1 MSFQP
6 NESILKNQLIF
17 ALFVLAAFVSYGQEQ
32 VQDTIQI
39 DPVEVTATRSSSP
52 LKNLPV
58 TVALVNQ
65 RVILE
70 TQPPSATETLK
81 YIPGVAIQNDGG
93 ITSTPIIRGLSRE
106 RAPILIDGNSFVG
119 GRIRSYALID
129 PWQIERVEVI
139 KGPASAFWGSDAVSG
154 LVNVITRKA
163 ESGYGKDFKVGA
175 SLYGGYQSVNS
186 YSRGRLEVEGRG
198 NGFDFLIGG
207 GLRDASNTDTPGG
220 EVPNSQFESGYLDW
234 NIGYSP
240 AENHRLEFSGK
251 YFKNDNVG
259 FPGGLGAPGPPV
271 RDRVFAPD
279 EQTGYNFNYT
289 GKNISNTIEEVGFNA
304 YFKQQR
310 LHIDQ
315 VTNVFFENTMDI
327 NRRIDVS
334 LDVDVDF
341 GGFKAFTALRL
352 ADNSK
357 LTVGADFLREHR
369 FGTKRE
375 LVVDIFNPMGEQV
388 NQVAP
393 PPGQI
398 QPDSDATFFGLFA
411 VEEWKASEV
420 VDLLFALRFDN
431 VKTEIEDEP
440 FFIPEIADLYNEDN
454 TSDNNTA
461 LTGNIGAKIHASD
474 RSDFSIN
481 LANSFRAPDLFSKYN
496 FADGVIPNPDLGPEK
511 GVFYELGYAYNGSKF
526 DIGLNFYQNFL
537 NDLYVPV
544 SVDFQGTPNVQN
556 QAVGEARLTGWEYQL
571 SYAIGK
577 LSSVFWTG
585 SYIRGKDRETDENLA
600 FMPADQ
606 NIFGF
611 QLRDNRNAFFG
622 RVEGIFTSKQ
632 DRPAPTERET
642 DGYSLFNISG
652 GINLH
657 EVLPNFPYSKLV
669 LSVDNLTDK
678 EYQSHVFR
686 GTPGNQTRFF
696 APGRSINA
704 QLIIKLGVAGK

>member
-1 MSFQP
+1 M
-6 NESILKNQLIF
+6 KNYTIS
-17 ALFVLAAFVSYGQEQ
+17 ALFVLATTFFYGQEQ
-32 VQDTIQI
+32 TQDTVKI
-39 DPVEVTATRSSSP
+39 DPVEVTALRSSSP

-58 TVALVNQ
+58 NVAVINQ
-65 RVILE
+65 RAILE
-70 TQPPSATETLK
+70 TQPPSATEILK
-81 YIPGVAIQNDGG
+81 YIPGIAIQNDGG

-163 ESGYGKDFKVGA
+163 ESGYGKDFQVGG

-198 NGFDFLIGG
+198 NGIDFLIGAG
-207 GLRDASNTDTPGG
+207 IRDAGNTDTPGG
-220 EVPNSQFESGYLDW
+220 EVPNSQFKSNYFDW

-240 AENHRLEFSGK
+240 AENHRFEFSGK

-271 RDRVFAPD
+271 RVRLFSPD
-279 EQTGYNFNYT
+279 EQTGYNFNYS
-289 GKNISNTIEEVGFNA
+289 GKEFSGIIEEVGFSA

-310 LHIDQ
+310 LHIAQ
-315 VTNVFFENTMDI
+315 VTNVFFPETMNI
-327 NRRIDVS
+327 NRRIDAN

-352 ADNSK
+352 AENSK
-357 LTVGADFLREHR
+357 LTVGADYLREHR

-375 LVVDIFNPMGEQV
+375 LVVDIFNPMGVQV

-398 QPDSDATFFGLFA
+398 QPDSYATSIGFFA
-411 VEEWKASEV
+411 VEEWKVSDAF
-420 VDLLFALRFDN
+420 DLLIALRYDN
-431 VKTEIEDEP
+431 VKNEIEREP
-440 FFIPEIADLYNEDN
+440 FFIPEIADLYNDDN
-454 TSDNNTA
+454 ISDNNSA
-461 LTGNIGAKIHASD
+461 LTGNIGAKIRASEK
-474 RSDFSIN
+474 SDFSIN
-481 LANSFRAPDLFSKYN
+481 LANSFRGPDLFSKYN

-511 GVFYELGYAYNGSKF
+511 GVFYELGYAFDSDKF
-526 DIGLNFYQNFL
+526 DLNLNFYQNFV

-544 SVDFQGTPNVQN
+544 SVDFQGTPNIQN
-556 QAVGEARLTGWEYQL
+556 QAVGEARLTGFEYQL
-571 SYAIGK
+571 SYSIGK
-577 LSSVFWTG
+577 LSNIFWSG
-585 SYIRGKDRETDENLA
+585 SYIRGKNEITDDDLA

-606 NIFGF
+606 NIIGF
-611 QLRDNRNAFFG
+611 QIRNYSDTFFG
-622 RVEGIFTSKQ
+622 RVESIITSKQ
-632 DRPAPTERET
+632 SRPAPTERET
-642 DGYSLFNISG
+642 DAYSLINIIAG
-652 GINLH
+652 VNLH
-657 EVLPNFPYSKLV
+657 KAFPKFPYSKFV

-704 QLIIKLGVAGK
+704 QLVVRLGVAGKH

>member
-1 MSFQP
+1 MKSYF
-6 NESILKNQLIF
+6 ITLIF
-17 ALFVLAAFVSYGQEQ
+17 VFVHTLFYGQEQ
-32 VQDTIQI
+32 TQDTIKI
-39 DPVEVTATRSSSP
+39 APVEVTALRSSSS

-58 TVALVNQ
+58 NVTVIEQ
-65 RVILE
+65 RAIFE
-70 TQPPSATETLK
+70 NQPPSATEILK
-81 YIPGVAIQNDGG
+81 YVPGVAIQNDGG

-129 PWQIERVEVI
+129 PWQVERVEVI

-163 ESGYGKDFKVGA
+163 ESGYGKDFQVGG

-198 NGFDFLIGG
+198 NGFDFLFGVGI
-207 GLRDASNTDTPGG
+207 RDAGNTDTPGG
-220 EVPNSQFESGYLDW
+220 EVPNSQFKSNYFDW

-240 AENHRLEFSGK
+240 AENHRFEFSGK

-271 RDRVFAPD
+271 RVRLFSPD
-279 EQTGYNFNYT
+279 EQTGYNFNYS
-289 GKNISNTIEEVGFNA
+289 GKEFSEIIEEVGFNA

-310 LHIDQ
+310 LHIAQ
-315 VTNVFFENTMDI
+315 VTNVFFPETMDI
-327 NRRIDVS
+327 NRRIDVN

-352 ADNSK
+352 AENSK
-357 LTVGADFLREHR
+357 LTIGTDYLRENR

-375 LVVDIFNPMGEQV
+375 LVVDIFNPLRIQV

-398 QPDSDATFFGLFA
+398 QPDSDATFFGVFA
-411 VEEWKASEV
+411 VEQWKASEV

-461 LTGNIGAKIHASD
+461 LTGNIGANIHASD

-511 GVFYELGYAYNGSKF
+511 GVFYELGYAFDGDKF
-526 DIGLNFYQNFL
+526 DLNLNFYQNFV

-544 SVDFQGTPNVQN
+544 SVDFQGTPNIQN
-556 QAVGEARLTGWEYQL
+556 QAVGEARLTGFEYQL
-571 SYAIGK
+571 SYSIGK
-577 LSSVFWTG
+577 LSNIFWSG
-585 SYIRGKDRETDENLA
+585 SYIRGKNEITDDDLA

-606 NIFGF
+606 NIIGF
-611 QLRDNRNAFFG
+611 QNRNYSDTFFG
-622 RVEGIFTSKQ
+622 RVENIITSKQ
-632 DRPAPTERET
+632 SRPAPTERET
-642 DGYSLFNISG
+642 DAYSLFNIIAG
-652 GINLH
+652 VNLH
-657 EVLPNFPYSKLV
+657 KAFPKFPYSKLV

-704 QLIIKLGVAGK
+704 QLIVRLGVAGKH